1 MTDFEIIA
9 LVLLSI
15 ITLVSGAVLVK
26 VFFFSFTSTSSS
38 TDTLTKLF
46 DQLHLDLASDVKH
59 LSERNEVTY
68 QLLLTA
74 VRDQLS
80 NIQSNNDKLIQDV
93 RLSSDKKV
101 DELRVM
107 MNDRLTEIRTSSE
120 HKVEEV
126 RLLVSEKLNEIRTSS
141 DQKIEEMRALVNEK
155 LTETLSKRLN
165 ESFASLNDNFNKV
178 QQELGKMQSL
188 ADDVTGLRNVLTVS
202 KTRGLFGEVQLDR
215 ILSDYLLPAQ
225 YRTNVEIKPRSG
237 ERVEFAVVLP
247 GNGDIETLLPIDAKF
262 PMVSYE
268 NMLAASEK
276 GEVDNV
282 KKYSNELHAQFK
294 KFAKDIHD
302 KYIDVPTTT
311 DYAIMFLPTESIFI
325 EALKNGTAEYLRT
338 EYHIVLAGPSNMA
351 VILNSL
357 QMGFKTVQMQKISG
371 EVWRVL
377 AAVKTEFATFASAL
391 EDTQK
396 SISKAGDN
404 LEKLVGTRTRKLNQ
418 TLKQVEKG
426 IAMTDSEKSLTA
438 PIILTVEPDDTSTD

>member
-1 MTDFEIIA
+1 MTDFEILAII
-9 LVLLSI
+9 LLAI
-15 ITLVSGAVLVK
+15 ITLTTLVILVK
-26 VFFFSFTSTSSS
+26 VFFFATSTSQV
-38 TDTLTKLF
+38 TDWTPLF
-46 DQLHLDLASDVKH
+46 DQLHEDLASDVKH

-80 NIQSNNDKLIQDV
+80 NIQSSNDKLINDV
-93 RLSSDKKV
+93 RSSSDKKV
-101 DELRVM
+101 DELRVL
-107 MNDRLTEIRTSSE
+107 MNDRLSEMRTSSE
-120 HKVEEV
+120 RKVEEV
-126 RLLVSEKLNEIRTSS
+126 RVLVSEKLNDIRVSS
-141 DQKIEEMRALVNEK
+141 DQKIEEIRSLVNEK
-155 LTETLSKRLN
+155 LTETLSKRLT

-215 ILSDYLLPAQ
+215 ILSDYLLPSQ
-225 YRTNVEIKPRSG
+225 YRTNVEIKPRTG
-237 ERVEFAVVLP
+237 ERVEFAVILP
-247 GNGDIETLLPIDAKF
+247 GNGDVETLLPIDAKF
-262 PMVSYE
+262 PLVSFE
-268 NMLAASEK
+268 NMLTAAEN
-276 GEVDNV
+276 GEVDNI
-282 KKYSNELHAQFK
+282 KKYSTELHSQFK

-325 EALKNGTAEYLRT
+325 EALKNGTAEFLRT

-426 IAMTDSEKSLTA
+426 IALTDSEKVV
-438 PIILTVEPDDTSTD
+438 INVETEEVTTD